1 MKKITSIFLAIFIA
15 FSLMGCNKSEADIYG
30 TPEFKDKTVQ
40 TSLDVQNKLTL
51 YIDRV
56 DDIND
61 KYSYDHSYENES
73 TTYQRD
79 ELPESIPF
87 LKLNSTSIRFDEFSF
102 LLSKYKIIL
111 EENDFFEEN
120 VFNDYQTIG
129 YNLKLKIKLENDQ
142 LYIQAYEYRDI
153 NEFDDKSVSATLIYL
168 NLVDDKLYFQCV
180 KDYHATYGVDSP
192 IASNYPGNQTFYDK
206 FIEDGDNLSILVD
219 HTYDN
224 RYSYEL
230 HTAENPVG
238 FLFFRSGSMFGVL
251 VSNKDN
257 SKRYTFYAND
267 EEVELD
273 DVYTSVLYI
282 TDIEGLKFTKR
293 NLNSYEVSWNLMEVD
308 GWDKLAIKPEK
319 VYKNDQEI
327 LTDLPLNA
335 MVGDFTQLR
344 VSMYVSE
351 DQLTDNLLSLS
362 GYGLSYDLVSAE
374 TLLEDI
380 GYLQANYMDVLSDYG
395 LENDSTKDK
404 EYLLTILP
412 FNSDQDLIDE
422 LFDILEQS

>member
-1 MKKITSIFLAIFIA
+1 MKKIASIILALGI
-15 FSLMGCNKSEADIYG
+15 SLSFMGCKKSESDIYG
-30 TPEFKDKTVQ
+30 THEFENKTIQ
-40 TSLDVQNKLTL
+40 TSLDVQNKLVL
-51 YIDRV
+51 YIDKV
-56 DDIND
+56 EDIHD
-61 KYSYDHSYENES
+61 KYSYDYSYETTS
-73 TTYQRD
+73 TIYQRD
-79 ELPESIPF
+79 ELPDSIPF
-87 LKLNSTSIRFDEFSF
+87 LKLNSTNIQFDQFSF

-120 VFNDYQTIG
+120 VFNDYHTIG

-168 NLVDDKLYFQCV
+168 NLVDDKLYYQCV

-192 IASNYPGNQTFYDK
+192 IASNYPGNRTFYDK
-206 FIEDGDNLSILVD
+206 FIEDGDNLSILID
-219 HTYDN
+219 HAYDN
-224 RYSYEL
+224 SYSYEL
-230 HTAENPVG
+230 HTVENPNG
-238 FLFFRSGSMFGVL
+238 FLFFRSGSMFGVW
-251 VSNKDN
+251 VSSKDN

-267 EEVELD
+267 EEVALD
-273 DVYTSVLYI
+273 DLYTAVSYI

-293 NLNSYEVSWNLMEVD
+293 NSNSFEVSWNLMEVE
-308 GWDKLAIKPEK
+308 GWNKLSIDPYK
-319 VYKNDQEI
+319 VYIDDQEI
-327 LTDLPLNA
+327 LTDLSLNA
-335 MVGDFTQLR
+335 MVGEYTHLR

-374 TLLEDI
+374 TLLEEI
-380 GYLQANYMDVLSDYG
+380 GYLEANYMDVLSDYG

-404 EYLLTILP
+404 EYLMTILP